1 MPRNSLTGVEDVWQL
16 IIYLY
21 KQRLNI
27 PESIYFGGLEEA
39 LLEIRYLVEDL
50 DRVPQ
55 LIKRPYTGITT
66 EIDLLIKLS
75 RAIRYRMEKN
85 NTLNV
90 TGIDYLVNRIDGLIS
105 KLQRIYGYYQYT

>member
-1 MPRNSLTGVEDVWQL
+1 MPRNSLTGVEDVWQS

-39 LLEIRYLVEDL
+39 LLEIRELVEDL
-50 DRVPQ
+50 DRTPQ
-55 LIKRPYTGITT
+55 LIKRPYSGVTT

-85 NTLNV
+85 NTLYV

-105 KLQRIYGYYQYT
+105 RLQRIYGYY